1 MSRVKKKPGMMKKHL
16 IGSLRISV
24 TPSCNLDCVYCHK
37 EGYNETIR
45 KERMSPDEIARVVRI
60 ATGLGVRKI
69 KITGGEP
76 LLRNDIA
83 TIIENISK
91 IDKIAVLS
99 FTTNGVLL
107 HDFLERNPG
116 LGIDRIN
123 VSLDS
128 LKRGVYESIVG
139 KDRLFDVIAGINKAV
154 CDGIQVE
161 LNTLV
166 LKDLTAG
173 EVSDITAFANRNDTN
188 VQFIELVKT
197 DGNQEFYGKHF
208 YPLEKVEEFLE
219 NKADFVEAGAKKYDR
234 KVFHVGNSQIVT
246 CKVVRD
252 PRECSS
258 LRCKLLRVTADG
270 RIKFFM
276 INDDRYILDLLGPMR
291 DGAGDAEIK
300 EIFIK
305 AARLSEELNERRFD

>member
-1 MSRVKKKPGMMKKHL
+1 MKKDL

-24 TPSCNLDCVYCHK
+24 TPSCNLDCVYCHR
-37 EGYNETIR
+37 EGYNETVR

-60 ATGLGVRKI
+60 TTGLGVRKI

-76 LLRNDIA
+76 LLRADIA
-83 TIIENISK
+83 EIIEKISN

-107 HDFLERNPG
+107 KDFLEQHPG
-116 LGIDRIN
+116 LKIDRIN

-128 LKRGVYESIVG
+128 LRRDVYRSIAG
-139 KDRLFDVIAGINKAV
+139 KDRLYDVIAGINKAA
-154 CDGIQVE
+154 CDGIPVE

-166 LKDLTAG
+166 LKGMTDLTAG
-173 EVSDITAFANRNDTN
+173 GIPDIIAFANENN
-188 VQFIELVKT
+188 VNIQFIELVKT
-197 DGNQEFYGKHF
+197 DKNKEFYEKHF
-208 YPLEKVEEFLE
+208 YPLEDVERFLE
-219 NKADFVEAGAKKYDR
+219 KRADFVEARAKKYDR
-234 KVFHVGNSQIVT
+234 KVFYIGNSQIVT

-258 LRCKLLRVTADG
+258 LRCKLLRITADG

-276 INDDRYILDLLGPMR
+276 INDDRYILDLLRPMR
-291 DGAGDAEIK
+291 DGASDAEIR
-300 EIFIK
+300 EIFIR
-305 AARLSEELNERRFD
+305 AAELSEELNEERFD